1 MVSQGRAHP
10 PLTTCRDWSRHVGTV
25 CRWSPCGTPSQR
37 ACPAAQAL
45 MPCTVAGGHH
55 AGWRIGTEPA
65 LCQTSI
71 RALQQVVLPVM
82 PVGCRRAQVPQTCAR
97 RLRPA
102 RSCGSQTKGRRTAG
116 REEAQMY
123 QTKHDLPPAHTRAE
137 VIAILNARL
146 ADSID
151 RMHHAKP
158 AHGHVKGRALWR
170 CTHSS
175 TRWSMRPSLTWI
187 CSRNASFS
195 WGARWRARSR

>member
-1 MVSQGRAHP
+1 RVRLGLERLQVVSRGLAHP

-37 ACPAAQAL
+37 ACPAAQAM
-45 MPCTVAGGHH
+45 MPRTVAGGHP
-55 AGWRIGTEPA
+55 AGWGIGTEPA

-82 PVGCRRAQVPQTCAR
+82 PDGCRRALVPQTCAR

-102 RSCGSQTKGRRTAG
+102 RSCGSHTKGRRSAG
-116 REEAQMY
+116 REEAHMD

-137 VIAILNARL
+137 VIEILNARL

-151 RMHHAKP
+151 RMHQAKQ
-158 AHGHVKGRALWR
+158 AHWNVKG
-170 CTHSS
+170 
-175 TRWSMRPSLTWI
+175 PSFI
-187 CSRNASFS
+187 
-195 WGARWRARSR
+195 